1 MKNEKIKFW
10 PTIIGYMKN
19 YKIQLVTTIIFSMFT
34 GFFVAVQPLV
44 IKYIVD
50 NGISNTS
57 LQNDQKM
64 LVVITY
70 CIVYLLATAGR
81 IVSWLIAHFNLLKSL
96 EGAMFELKYDLFDHV
111 QHLCMKFYD
120 STASGELYNSL
131 MGSPMSNIKT
141 YLNQMMIGVPYQA
154 VSFVVSLAA
163 LFSYDWVLTLIL
175 LGISVIMVIINYFS
189 RPKIRRM
196 SKEFISKET
205 ALSKYVTDMFHG
217 MDSIK
222 VYSVEEDTVDK
233 FRDFASNL
241 RNEGVKV
248 AFRSNLEAFKPE
260 GAMYVGT
267 AVIYFVGAVSCI
279 YRGLQIGAMY
289 AFITS
294 MGMILGTL
302 NTWLTYGLQKSQA
315 EAGLDKIVNILNTKP
330 TTPEVEDNR
339 RRDIEVEKASAT
351 NKGLPCIEFKDVV
364 FAYDDKPIFDKFNCK
379 INYCESIGLVGSSG
393 SGKSTLTKLANRL
406 YDPQEGKV
414 LLHGRDIKEF
424 ATHDVR
430 KSFGVV
436 PQNPFM
442 FQGSIMENIKIARP
456 EASNLE
462 VIEAMEMAHVH
473 EFVNELPNGWHTRIG
488 DGGLNLSGGQKQ
500 RIAIARAILGEPD
513 ILIFDEAT
521 SALDNVSEVLIQ
533 KAMEELM
540 KTHTVLIVAHRL
552 STIRNVDRILVFKDG
567 KIVEE
572 GSFEHLSNI
581 DGAFKE
587 LLTFKH

>member
-1 MKNEKIKFW
+1 MKNDKVKFW
-10 PTIIGYMKN
+10 PTIFGYMKK
-19 YKIQLVTTIIFSMFT
+19 YKSQLVLTVIFSMFT

-50 NGISNTS
+50 DAISNTS
-57 LQNDQKM
+57 LLNDRKIQ
-64 LVVITY
+64 LVIFF
-70 CIVYLLATAGR
+70 CIIYLVATAGR
-81 IVSWLIAHFNLLKSL
+81 IISWIIAHYNLLNSL
-96 EGAMFELKYDLFDHV
+96 EGAMFELKCDLFEHV

-120 STASGELYNSL
+120 STASGELYNNL
-131 MGSPMSNIKT
+131 MGSPMNNIKT

-154 VSFVVSLAA
+154 VSFVVSLTA
-163 LFSYDWVLTLIL
+163 LFSYDWLLTLLL
-175 LGISVIMVIINYFS
+175 LGISVIMVIINYYS

-205 ALSKYVTDMFHG
+205 AVSKYVTDMFHG

-222 VYSVEEDTVDK
+222 VYSVEEDTIGK
-233 FRDFASNL
+233 FKEFAGNL
-241 RNEGVKV
+241 RKEGIKV

-260 GAMYVGT
+260 GVMYLGT
-267 AVIYFVGAVSCI
+267 AIVYFVGAVSCI
-279 YRGLQIGAMY
+279 YRGVSVGALY
-289 AFITS
+289 AFINS

-315 EAGLDKIVNILNTKP
+315 EAGLDKIMNIMKTKP
-330 TTPEVEDNR
+330 TTPEVEDGHK
-339 RRDIEVEKASAT
+339 RDIEIEKASAVKK
-351 NKGLPCIEFKDVV
+351 NLPCIEFSDVT
-364 FAYDDKPIFDKFNCK
+364 FAYDEKPIFDKFSCK

-406 YDPQEGKV
+406 YDPQGGTV
-414 LLHGRDIKEF
+414 YLHGKDIKDYG
-424 ATHDVR
+424 THDVR

-442 FQGSIMENIKIARP
+442 FRGSIMENIRIARP

-462 VIEAMEMAHVH
+462 VIKAMEMAHVH
-473 EFVNELPNGWHTRIG
+473 EFVNELPNGWHTVIG

-500 RIAIARAILGEPD
+500 RIAIARAILGNPD

-521 SALDNVSEVLIQ
+521 SALDNVSEMLIQ
-533 KAMEELM
+533 QAMEELM

-552 STIRNVDRILVFKDG
+552 TTIRNVDRILVFKDG

-572 GSFEHLSNI
+572 GTFEELSEN

-587 LLTFKH
+587 LLTFKN